1 MGLTYD
7 DLTRSQQI
15 ELDKLL
21 RCRDTEMRLI
31 GPAGTGKTTLLQ
43 VFIAMVDAT
52 SVQLL
57 APTGKAALV
66 LRQKTGL
73 ATETVHS
80 ALFGR
85 SRMINGELVF
95 LDVQE
100 LGKSGSIVIIDEAS
114 MIGTY
119 LYRTIMKY
127 LTYGARILFVG
138 DKAQLPPVNDST
150 GPNLSKP
157 TAELT
162 EIMRQNGD
170 SGIITL
176 ATAVRQ
182 GRPIKALFN
191 GKDTMLTDVDPAT
204 WYMTNP
210 TQDKIILC
218 HSNSDRNRI
227 INDIRQASNRREWLE
242 PGEIIVCKR
251 NNKYVDA
258 VNGEFFT
265 ITSVKPIDLI
275 LRILVDQVPIDIDG
289 WYQVT
294 TQENPSIPFVLNA
307 KYPML
312 TMPHPT
318 KKNTDVLFSEFIHAK
333 LVNKKRFT
341 NELVFY
347 ATMVAWQ
354 FACCITV
361 YTSQGSEFEDVYFYQ
376 RGSQLLELKQGK
388 PEIRALYYTAY
399 TRARKRLFSNNCIP
413 GQP

>member
-1 MGLTYD
+1 
-7 DLTRSQQI
+7 
-15 ELDKLL
+15 
-21 RCRDTEMRLI
+21 MRLI

-43 VFIAMVDAT
+43 VFIDMVDAT
-52 SVQLL
+52 EVILL

-85 SRMINGELVF
+85 SKMVNGELVF
-95 LDVQE
+95 LDVQS
-100 LGKSGSIVIIDEAS
+100 LGNPGSIIIIDEAS
-114 MIGTY
+114 MIGRY

-127 LTYGARILFVG
+127 LKYGARILFVG
-138 DKAQLPPVNDST
+138 DKAQLPPVNDET

-162 EIMRQNGD
+162 EIIRQKGD

-182 GRPIKALFN
+182 GNPIRALFN
-191 GKDTMLTDVDPAT
+191 GKDTILTDVDPAA
-204 WYMTNP
+204 WYLSNP
-210 TQDKIILC
+210 NPDKIVLC
-218 HSNSDRNRI
+218 HSNADRNRI
-227 INDIRQASNRREWLE
+227 INDIRSASNRRKWLE
-242 PGEIIVCKR
+242 VGETIVCKR

-265 ITSVKPIDLI
+265 VTEVKPLELN

-289 WYQVT
+289 WYQVCT
-294 TQENPSIPFVLNA
+294 AENPSIPFVLNA
-307 KYPML
+307 RYPML
-312 TMPHPT
+312 SIPHPT
-318 KKNTDVLFSEFIHAK
+318 KKDVTVSFSEFIQAK
-333 LVNKKRFT
+333 LANRKRFT
-341 NELVFY
+341 SEAIFY

-361 YTSQGSEFEDVYFYQ
+361 YTAQGSEFKDVYFYQ
-376 RGSQLLELKQGK
+376 RGSQLLELKQGN
-388 PEIRALYYTAY
+388 PGTRALYYTAF
-399 TRARKRLFSNNCIP
+399 TRARERLFVNHCIP